1 MRAFSRR
8 RTAALG
14 MACAAT
20 LAGCDLSEP
29 YTMPGFGFAESYQA
43 GPNTTPI
50 LMSHHDWWRALEDPT
65 LNGLVVLALRDN
77 LSLAL
82 AEERVLAAQA
92 AREAVPFAGSVT
104 PSVGINAVGARG
116 VSADVTGQ
124 AQLGFDWLFD
134 PYGARRGTL
143 LAAGARIEVAEAEV
157 DAARLLVLF
166 NLANAYADLRYRQE
180 LLTLNHTEL
189 RTRQETLAFTN
200 VLLEADAATRLEVTR
215 SQARVAEIRAEL
227 PQLQAAVT
235 TTRNQIAALV
245 GVAPGSL
252 PSDLSSQ
259 LIHAA
264 AQPIPQMA
272 ADVGIP
278 ADLIRNRPDILVAER
293 TYYAAVTEIGVARA
307 QLYPRLSLGGT
318 LTLRE
323 GGLGTGNPSYV
334 FGPAVQFPALPLGA
348 TRAAVEQ
355 QHSVARQAHLT
366 WQDTVL
372 TAVVEVENALTDYN
386 GTVQAVQQ
394 AGSASRL
401 YGEALGLTQEIFS
414 QGEATL
420 SELILAQQA
429 LSDANR
435 TLADIRRAHTLN
447 FIALNIRLG
456 AGHGFETSGSGLM
469 TN

>member
-1 MRAFSRR
+1 MRVTSQRR
-8 RTAALG
+8 KAVIGMVCAAAL
-14 MACAAT
+14 M
-20 LAGCDLSEP
+20 GCDLTEP
-29 YTMPGFGFAESYQA
+29 YSAPAFGFGESYTA

-77 LSLAL
+77 LSLAA
-82 AEERVLAAQA
+82 AEERVVAARA
-92 AREAVPFAGSVT
+92 AREAVPFSGSAT
-104 PSVGINAVGARG
+104 PSAQINAVGARG

-124 AQLGFDWLFD
+124 AQFGFDWLFD
-134 PYGARRGTL
+134 PYGARRNTL
-143 LAAGARIEVAEAEV
+143 LAADARIEVAEAEV

-180 LLTLNHTEL
+180 LVALSHAEL
-189 RTRQETLAFTN
+189 GARQETLAFTN
-200 VLLEADAATRLEVTR
+200 VLLQADAATRLEVTR

-235 TTRNQIAALV
+235 TTRNQIAVLA
-245 GVAPGSL
+245 GVAPGDL
-252 PSDLSSQ
+252 PSDLAGA
-259 LIHAA
+259 LAHAGS
-264 AQPIPQMA
+264 QPIPQMA

-278 ADLIRNRPDILVAER
+278 ADLVRNRPDILVAER
-293 TYYAAVTEIGVARA
+293 TYYAAVAEIGVARA
-307 QLYPRLSLGGT
+307 QLYPRLSLTGSI
-318 LTLRE
+318 TLRD

-334 FGPAVQFPALPLGA
+334 FGPAVQFPSLPLGA

-355 QHSVARQAHLT
+355 QHSVARQAHLG
-366 WQDTVL
+366 WQNTVL
-372 TAVVEVENALTDYN
+372 TAVLEVENALADYN

-394 AGSASRL
+394 ARSASRL
-401 YGEALGLTQEIFS
+401 YGEALGLTREIFQ

-420 SELILAQQA
+420 SELIIAQQA

-435 TLADIRRAHTLN
+435 SLANIRRAHTLN

-456 AGHGFETSGSGLM
+456 AGHGYETSGNGLV